1 MQAKAFKYT
10 RRLRPGEKRFTV
22 IMLPGAGFEYRF
34 EGELFTG
41 KDIRNIYTLA
51 RLGYRLH
58 KRSLTKQTKIKE
70 NKDDSKGERRS
81 GSSDKS

>member
-1 MQAKAFKYT
+1 MQAKAFKYI

-34 EGELFTG
+34 EGESFGG

-51 RLGYRLH
+51 RLAYRLH
-58 KRSLTKQTKIKE
+58 KRSLTKTMKSKE
-70 NKDDSKGERRS
+70 NKNDSKGEGKH